1 MGQQTENA
9 NLDWISVGHVD
20 DLPEGRVKTVT
31 ARTTSIC
38 LVHFDG
44 QWSAMNNHCPHQK
57 GPLGEGSIEKGVD
70 DKCWIRCPW
79 HGWDF
84 DPLTGKPPGGH
95 EDSGQEIYPIDIRDG
110 EIFVGLEAEPPH
122 TRTVTD
128 VMVETM
134 TNWGVQSVFGMVGHS
149 NLGLADAIRLSVID
163 KKLKYYGI
171 RHEGAAAFAASA
183 YGKLTGKPAA
193 CLTIAGPGATNL
205 LTGMWD
211 AKVDRAP
218 ILALTGQVQ
227 TQVFGPG
234 AFQDIDLKSAFDAV
248 AQFSQPVLSSS
259 NHAELMSL
267 ACKNAIVN
275 QDVAHLIFPDDMQT
289 NPSDA
294 PAGGPTGRMGG
305 TRVTPS
311 KDDIDAAVSLL
322 NSAKRPMIVVGH
334 GAYDAREQIIA
345 LAEKIGAPVVTTFK
359 AKGLVPDSHPL
370 GAGVLG
376 RSGTPIAS
384 WFMNEADVIV
394 AFGASFSNHTGI
406 ALKENIIQ
414 VDYDR
419 MQLGKFHPVKVP
431 VWGEIGAFCDAAASQ
446 IKPHAEADN
455 QVDEVA
461 DRWRIWRDE
470 KQRRLAEEHGAGIHS
485 FAIFDALGKLVP
497 DDTIFAV
504 DVGNNTYSFGRYLE
518 TKGTQRV
525 LMSGYL
531 GSIGFGFPAGMGAWA
546 ATQDVEALKGRKVVS
561 ISGDGGF
568 GQYPMDLTTAVKYGM
583 DVTHILLHNGQ
594 LGKIS
599 KEQRSG
605 EWPVWETDLV
615 NPSFAAFAKLCG
627 AHGQKVVKTEDIA
640 AAIEKALAVDGPAL
654 VEIMTDAELV

>member
-1 MGQQTENA
+1 MTDQT
-9 NLDWISVGHVD
+9 LDWISVGHID

-44 QWSAMNNHCPHQK
+44 QWAAMNNHCPHQK
-57 GPLGEGSIEKGVD
+57 GPLGEGSIEKGID

-95 EDSGQEIYPIDIRDG
+95 EDTGQDMYPLDIRDG

-122 TRTVTD
+122 ERTVTD

-149 NLGLADAIRLSVID
+149 NLGLSDAIRRQVID

-171 RHEGAAAFAASA
+171 RHEGVAAFAASA

-205 LTGMWD
+205 MTGMWD

-218 ILALTGQVQ
+218 VLALTGQVQ

-234 AFQDIDLKSAFDAV
+234 AFQDIDLSSAFQAV
-248 AQFSQPVLSSS
+248 SAFSQTVLSSS

-267 ACKNAIVN
+267 ACKNAIVEQN
-275 QDVAHLIFPDDMQT
+275 VAHLIFPDDMQT
-289 NPSDA
+289 IPSDK
-294 PAGGPTGRMGG
+294 PAATPEGRMGG

-311 KDDIDAAVSLL
+311 KDDIDAAAALL
-322 NSAKRPMIVVGH
+322 NSAKRPMFVVGH
-334 GAYDAREQIIA
+334 GAYGARDQIIA

-359 AKGLVPDSHPL
+359 AKGLIADDHPL
-370 GAGVLG
+370 GGGVLG

-384 WFMNEADVIV
+384 WFMNEADVLV

-431 VWGEIGAFCDAAASQ
+431 VWGEIGAFCDAAAGR
-446 IKPHAEADN
+446 IKPHQDADDQVAEM
-455 QVDEVA
+455 A
-461 DRWRIWRDE
+461 DRWAIWRDE
-470 KQRRLAEEHGAGIHS
+470 KHRRLAEEHGKGIHS

-518 TKGTQRV
+518 TKGNQRV

-531 GSIGFGFPAGMGAWA
+531 GSIGFGFPAGLGAWA
-546 ATQDVEALKGRKVVS
+546 ATQDVAELKGRKVVS

-568 GQYPMDLTTAVKYGM
+568 GQYPMDFTTAVKYGM
-583 DVTHILLHNGQ
+583 DVTDILLHNGE

-605 EWPVWETDLV
+605 EWPVWETDLI

-627 AHGQKVVKTEDIA
+627 GHGQKVTKTEDIA
-640 AAIEKALAVDGPAL
+640 DAITKALAVNGPAL